1 MNNIDTNSSNIE
13 ENEIEDYSQNGNSN
27 SVFSDNKSN
36 EISYIN
42 EFYNGGNNQNI
53 IYNFGNKKQRNIID
67 YLNINDEEYKKQQC
81 YKKINFMIKELNSLP
96 NDIINEIV
104 YYSWYYFKKLSNKKL
119 STIVPIITY
128 KIIKKYNIKSVSL
141 KDLKQNIN
149 FSYKTYFQNEKLFS
163 EMNSVDKNKENNF
176 KFNNNI
182 NNIIISKKQSFP
194 ELVLGSINKYIDLAK
209 DKIQIQ
215 PNIIKFKSNKWQKD
229 NNYDNDNLNKK
240 KSDYKLIES
249 IFSKISKN
257 ENNTKELYSNPV
269 LLELNNCL
277 MQCKSLIYN
286 NKQVCVEKDEL
297 MSETNMTNQTINL
310 IEENEK
316 KLYDENTFN
325 KFFENKIDN
334 DNLGLGLLK
343 YFVDKNENISLSYKK
358 MQKIFNCSIYQ
369 IKKSI
374 LYINEY
380 INYINK
386 IE

>member
-13 ENEIEDYSQNGNSN
+13 ENEIEDYSQNVNSN
-27 SVFSDNKSN
+27 SIFSDNKSN

-67 YLNINDEEYKKQQC
+67 YLNINDEEYKRQQC
-81 YKKINFMIKELNSLP
+81 YKKINFMIKGLNSLP

-163 EMNSVDKNKENNF
+163 EMNSVVKNKENNF

-209 DKIQIQ
+209 DKIQIH
-215 PNIIKFKSNKWQKD
+215 PNIIKFQSNKRQKD
-229 NNYDNDNLNKK
+229 NNKLNKK

-249 IFSKISKN
+249 LFSKISKN

-269 LLELNNCL
+269 ILELNNCL

-286 NKQVCVEKDEL
+286 NIQVFVEKDEL

-316 KLYDENTFN
+316 KLYDEKTFN

>member
-13 ENEIEDYSQNGNSN
+13 ENEIEDYSQNVNSN
-27 SVFSDNKSN
+27 SIFSDNKSN

-67 YLNINDEEYKKQQC
+67 YLNINDEEYKRQQC
-81 YKKINFMIKELNSLP
+81 YKKINFMIKGLNSLP

-163 EMNSVDKNKENNF
+163 EMNSVVKNKENNF

-209 DKIQIQ
+209 DKIQIH
-215 PNIIKFKSNKWQKD
+215 PNIIKFQSNKRQKD
-229 NNYDNDNLNKK
+229 NNKLNKK

-249 IFSKISKN
+249 LFSKISKN

-269 LLELNNCL
+269 ILELNNCL

-358 MQKIFNCSIYQ
+358 MQKLFNCSIYQ

>member
-13 ENEIEDYSQNGNSN
+13 ENEIEDYSQNVNSN
-27 SVFSDNKSN
+27 SIFSDNKSN

-67 YLNINDEEYKKQQC
+67 YLNINDEEYKRQQC
-81 YKKINFMIKELNSLP
+81 YKKINFMIKGLNSLP

-163 EMNSVDKNKENNF
+163 EMNSVVKNKENNF

-194 ELVLGSINKYIDLAK
+194 ELVLGSINKYIYLAK
-209 DKIQIQ
+209 DKIQIH
-215 PNIIKFKSNKWQKD
+215 PNIIKFQSNKRQKD
-229 NNYDNDNLNKK
+229 NNKLNKK

-249 IFSKISKN
+249 LFSKISKN

-269 LLELNNCL
+269 ILELNNCL

-286 NKQVCVEKDEL
+286 NKQVCSEKDEL

>member
-13 ENEIEDYSQNGNSN
+13 ENEIEDYSQNVNSN
-27 SVFSDNKSN
+27 SIFSDNKSN

-67 YLNINDEEYKKQQC
+67 YLNINDEEYKRQQS
-81 YKKINFMIKELNSLP
+81 YKKINFMIKGLNSLP

-163 EMNSVDKNKENNF
+163 EMNSVVKNKENNF

-209 DKIQIQ
+209 DKIQIH
-215 PNIIKFKSNKWQKD
+215 PNIIKFQSNKRQKD
-229 NNYDNDNLNKK
+229 NNKLNKK

-249 IFSKISKN
+249 LFSKISKN

-269 LLELNNCL
+269 ILELNNCL

-286 NKQVCVEKDEL
+286 NKQVCSEKDEL
-297 MSETNMTNQTINL
+297 ISETNMTNQTINL

-316 KLYDENTFN
+316 KLYDEKTFN

>member
-13 ENEIEDYSQNGNSN
+13 ENEIEDYSQNVNSN
-27 SVFSDNKSN
+27 SIFSDNKSN

-67 YLNINDEEYKKQQC
+67 YLNINDEEYKRQQC
-81 YKKINFMIKELNSLP
+81 YKKINFMIKGLNSLP

-119 STIVPIITY
+119 STLVPIITY

-163 EMNSVDKNKENNF
+163 EMNSVVKNKENNF

-229 NNYDNDNLNKK
+229 NNYDNNKLNKK

-249 IFSKISKN
+249 LFSNISKN

-269 LLELNNCL
+269 ILELNNCL

-286 NKQVCVEKDEL
+286 NKQVCSEKDEL

-316 KLYDENTFN
+316 KLYDEKTFN

>member
-13 ENEIEDYSQNGNSN
+13 ENEIEDYSQNVNSN
-27 SVFSDNKSN
+27 SIFSDNKSN

-67 YLNINDEEYKKQQC
+67 YLNINDEEYKRQQC
-81 YKKINFMIKELNSLP
+81 YKKINFMIKGLNSLP

-163 EMNSVDKNKENNF
+163 EMNSVVKNKENNF

-229 NNYDNDNLNKK
+229 NNYDNDKLNKK

-249 IFSKISKN
+249 LFSKISKN

-269 LLELNNCL
+269 ILELNNCL

>member
-13 ENEIEDYSQNGNSN
+13 ENEIEDYSQNVNSN
-27 SVFSDNKSN
+27 SIFSDNKSN

-67 YLNINDEEYKKQQC
+67 YLNINDEEYKRQQC
-81 YKKINFMIKELNSLP
+81 YKKINFMIKGLNSLP

-163 EMNSVDKNKENNF
+163 EMNSVVKNKENNF

-182 NNIIISKKQSFP
+182 NNIIISKKQTFS

-209 DKIQIQ
+209 DKIQIH
-215 PNIIKFKSNKWQKD
+215 PNIIKFQSNKRQKD
-229 NNYDNDNLNKK
+229 NNKLNKK

-249 IFSKISKN
+249 LFSKISKN

-269 LLELNNCL
+269 ILELNNCL

-286 NKQVCVEKDEL
+286 NIQVFVEKDEL

>member
-1 MNNIDTNSSNIE
+1 V
-13 ENEIEDYSQNGNSN
+13 NSN
-27 SVFSDNKSN
+27 SIFSDNKSN

-67 YLNINDEEYKKQQC
+67 YLNINDEEYKRQQC
-81 YKKINFMIKELNSLP
+81 YKKINFMIKGLNSLP

-163 EMNSVDKNKENNF
+163 EMNSVVKNKENNF

-209 DKIQIQ
+209 DKIQIH
-215 PNIIKFKSNKWQKD
+215 PNIIKFQSNKRQKD
-229 NNYDNDNLNKK
+229 NNKLNKK

-249 IFSKISKN
+249 LFSKISKN

-269 LLELNNCL
+269 ILELNNCL

-286 NKQVCVEKDEL
+286 NIQVFVEKDEL

>member
-13 ENEIEDYSQNGNSN
+13 ENEIEDYSQNVNSN
-27 SVFSDNKSN
+27 SIFSDNKSN

-42 EFYNGGNNQNI
+42 EFYNGINKPNI
-53 IYNFGNKKQRNIID
+53 IYNFWNKKQRNIID
-67 YLNINDEEYKKQQC
+67 YLNINDDEYKKQQC
-81 YKKINFMIKELNSLP
+81 FKKINFMLKGLNSLP

-128 KIIKKYNIKSVSL
+128 KIIKKYDIKTVSL
-141 KDLKQNIN
+141 KDLKQNLN
-149 FSYKTYFQNEKLFS
+149 FCYKTYFQNEKLFN
-163 EMNSVDKNKENNF
+163 ELNSSAKNKENNF
-176 KFNNNI
+176 KFNHNI
-182 NNIIISKKQSFP
+182 NNIIISKKQTFS
-194 ELVLGSINKYIDLAK
+194 ELVLGSITKYIDLAK

-215 PNIIKFKSNKWQKD
+215 PNIIKFRNNKKRKD
-229 NNYDNDNLNKK
+229 NNYDTEKLNKV
-240 KSDYKLIES
+240 KSDYKIIES
-249 IFSKISKN
+249 LFSKISKN
-257 ENNTKELYSNPV
+257 ENNAKELYSNPAI
-269 LLELNNCL
+269 LELNNCL

-286 NKQVCVEKDEL
+286 NKQVCIEKDEL
-297 MSETNMTNQTINL
+297 TSETNMTNQTINL
-310 IEENEK
+310 IEDNDK

-325 KFFENKIDN
+325 KYFENKIDS

-358 MQKIFNCSIYQ
+358 MQKLFNCSIYQ

-374 LYINEY
+374 LYIYEY

>member
-13 ENEIEDYSQNGNSN
+13 ENEIEDYSQNVNSN
-27 SVFSDNKSN
+27 SIFSDNKSN

-67 YLNINDEEYKKQQC
+67 YLNINDEEYKRQQC
-81 YKKINFMIKELNSLP
+81 YKKINFMIKGLNSLP

-163 EMNSVDKNKENNF
+163 EMNSVVKNKENNF

-209 DKIQIQ
+209 DKIQIH
-215 PNIIKFKSNKWQKD
+215 PNIIKFQSNKRQKD
-229 NNYDNDNLNKK
+229 NNKLNKK

-249 IFSKISKN
+249 LFSKISKN

-269 LLELNNCL
+269 ILELNNCL

>member
-1 MNNIDTNSSNIE
+1 MNNISTNSSNIE
-13 ENEIEDYSQNGNSN
+13 ENEIEDYSQNVNSN
-27 SVFSDNKSN
+27 SIFSDNKSN

-67 YLNINDEEYKKQQC
+67 YLNINDEEYKRQQC
-81 YKKINFMIKELNSLP
+81 YKKINFMIKGLNSLP

-163 EMNSVDKNKENNF
+163 EMNSVVKNKENNF

-182 NNIIISKKQSFP
+182 NNIIISKKQSLP

-209 DKIQIQ
+209 DKIQIH
-215 PNIIKFKSNKWQKD
+215 PNIIKFQSNKRQKD
-229 NNYDNDNLNKK
+229 NNKLNKK

-249 IFSKISKN
+249 LFSKISKN

-269 LLELNNCL
+269 ILELNNCL

-286 NKQVCVEKDEL
+286 NIQVFVEKDEL

-316 KLYDENTFN
+316 KLYDEKTFN

-386 IE
+386 IEYK

>member
-27 SVFSDNKSN
+27 SIFSDNKSN

-42 EFYNGGNNQNI
+42 EFYNGINKPNI
-53 IYNFGNKKQRNIID
+53 IYNFWNKKQRNIID
-67 YLNINDEEYKKQQC
+67 YLNINDEEYKKQQ
-81 YKKINFMIKELNSLP
+81 YFKKINFMLKGLNSLP

-128 KIIKKYNIKSVSL
+128 KIIKKYDIKNVSL
-141 KDLKQNIN
+141 KDLKQNLN
-149 FSYKTYFQNEKLFS
+149 FCYKTYFQNEKLFN
-163 EMNSVDKNKENNF
+163 ELNSSAKNKENNF

-182 NNIIISKKQSFP
+182 NNIIISKKQTFS
-194 ELVLGSINKYIDLAK
+194 ELVLGSITKYIDLAK

-215 PNIIKFKSNKWQKD
+215 PNIIKFRNNKKRKD
-229 NNYDNDNLNKK
+229 NNYDNEKLNKV
-240 KSDYKLIES
+240 KSDYKIIES
-249 IFSKISKN
+249 LFSKISKN
-257 ENNTKELYSNPV
+257 ENNAKELYSNPAI
-269 LLELNNCL
+269 LELNNCL

-286 NKQVCVEKDEL
+286 NKQVCIEKDEL
-297 MSETNMTNQTINL
+297 TSETNMTNQTINL
-310 IEENEK
+310 IEDNDK
-316 KLYDENTFN
+316 KLYDANTFN
-325 KFFENKIDN
+325 KYFENKIDS

-358 MQKIFNCSIYQ
+358 MQKLFNCSIYQ

>member
-42 EFYNGGNNQNI
+42 EFYNGINKPNI
-53 IYNFGNKKQRNIID
+53 IYNFWNKKQRNIID
-67 YLNINDEEYKKQQC
+67 YLNINDDEYKKQQC
-81 YKKINFMIKELNSLP
+81 FKKINFMLKGLNSLP

-128 KIIKKYNIKSVSL
+128 KIIKKYDIKSVSL
-141 KDLKQNIN
+141 KDLKQNLN
-149 FSYKTYFQNEKLFS
+149 FCYKTYFQNEKLFN
-163 EMNSVDKNKENNF
+163 ELNSSAKNKENNF

-182 NNIIISKKQSFP
+182 NNIIISKKQSFS
-194 ELVLGSINKYIDLAK
+194 ELVLGSITKYIDLAK

-215 PNIIKFKSNKWQKD
+215 PNIIKFRNNKKRKD
-229 NNYDNDNLNKK
+229 NNYDNEKLNKV
-240 KSDYKLIES
+240 KSDYKIIES
-249 IFSKISKN
+249 LFSKISKN
-257 ENNTKELYSNPV
+257 ENNAKELYSNPAI
-269 LLELNNCL
+269 LELNNCL

-286 NKQVCVEKDEL
+286 NKQVCIEKDEL
-297 MSETNMTNQTINL
+297 TSETNMTNQTINL
-310 IEENEK
+310 IEDNDK

-325 KFFENKIDN
+325 KYFENKIDN

-358 MQKIFNCSIYQ
+358 MQKLFNCSIYQ

>member
-1 MNNIDTNSSNIE
+1 MNNIDANSSNIE
-13 ENEIEDYSQNGNSN
+13 ENEIEDYSQNVNSN
-27 SVFSDNKSN
+27 SIFSDNKSN

-67 YLNINDEEYKKQQC
+67 YLNINDEEYKRQQC
-81 YKKINFMIKELNSLP
+81 YKKINFMIKGLNSLP

-163 EMNSVDKNKENNF
+163 EMNSVVKNKENNF

-209 DKIQIQ
+209 DKIQIH
-215 PNIIKFKSNKWQKD
+215 PNIIKFQSNKRQKD
-229 NNYDNDNLNKK
+229 NNKLNKK

-249 IFSKISKN
+249 LFSKISKN

-269 LLELNNCL
+269 TLELNNCL

-286 NKQVCVEKDEL
+286 NKQVCAEKDEL

-316 KLYDENTFN
+316 KLYDEKTFN

>member
-13 ENEIEDYSQNGNSN
+13 ENEIEDYSQNVNSN
-27 SVFSDNKSN
+27 SIFSDNKSN

-67 YLNINDEEYKKQQC
+67 YLNINDEEYKRQQC
-81 YKKINFMIKELNSLP
+81 YKKINFMIKGLNSLP

-163 EMNSVDKNKENNF
+163 EMNSVVKNKENNF

-209 DKIQIQ
+209 DKIQIH
-215 PNIIKFKSNKWQKD
+215 PNIIKFKRNKWQKD
-229 NNYDNDNLNKK
+229 NNYDNNKLNKK

-249 IFSKISKN
+249 LFSKISKN

-269 LLELNNCL
+269 ILELNNCL

-286 NKQVCVEKDEL
+286 NIQVFVEKDEL

-316 KLYDENTFN
+316 KLYDEKTFN

>member
-13 ENEIEDYSQNGNSN
+13 ENEIEDYSQNVNSN
-27 SVFSDNKSN
+27 SIFSDNKSN

-67 YLNINDEEYKKQQC
+67 YLNINDEEYKRQQC
-81 YKKINFMIKELNSLP
+81 YKKINFMIKGLNSLP

-163 EMNSVDKNKENNF
+163 EMNSVVKNKENNF

-249 IFSKISKN
+249 LFSKISKN

-269 LLELNNCL
+269 ILELNNCL

-286 NKQVCVEKDEL
+286 NKQVCSEKDEL

>member
-42 EFYNGGNNQNI
+42 EFYNGVNKPNI
-53 IYNFGNKKQRNIID
+53 TYNFWNKKQRNIID
-67 YLNINDEEYKKQQC
+67 YLNINDDEYKKQQC
-81 YKKINFMIKELNSLP
+81 FKKINFMLKGLNSLP

-128 KIIKKYNIKSVSL
+128 KIIKKYDIKSVSL
-141 KDLKQNIN
+141 KDLKQNLN
-149 FSYKTYFQNEKLFS
+149 FCYKTYFQNEKLFN
-163 EMNSVDKNKENNF
+163 ELNSSAKNKENNF

-182 NNIIISKKQSFP
+182 NNIIISKKQSFS
-194 ELVLGSINKYIDLAK
+194 ELVLGSITKYIDLAK

-215 PNIIKFKSNKWQKD
+215 PNIIKFRNNKKRKD
-229 NNYDNDNLNKK
+229 NNYDNEKLNKV
-240 KSDYKLIES
+240 KSDYKIIES
-249 IFSKISKN
+249 LFSKISKN
-257 ENNTKELYSNPV
+257 ENNAKELYSNPAI
-269 LLELNNCL
+269 LELNNCL

-286 NKQVCVEKDEL
+286 NKQVCIEKDEL
-297 MSETNMTNQTINL
+297 TSETNMTNQTINL
-310 IEENEK
+310 IEDNDK

-325 KFFENKIDN
+325 KYFENKIDN

-358 MQKIFNCSIYQ
+358 MQKLFNCSIYQ

-386 IE
+386 IK

>member
-13 ENEIEDYSQNGNSN
+13 ENEIEDYSQNVNSN
-27 SVFSDNKSN
+27 SIFFDNKSN

-67 YLNINDEEYKKQQC
+67 YLNINDEEYKRQQC
-81 YKKINFMIKELNSLP
+81 YKKINFMIKGLNSLP

-163 EMNSVDKNKENNF
+163 EMNSVVKNKENNF

-209 DKIQIQ
+209 DKIQIH
-215 PNIIKFKSNKWQKD
+215 PNIIKFQSNKRQKD
-229 NNYDNDNLNKK
+229 NNKLNKK

-249 IFSKISKN
+249 LFSKISKN

-269 LLELNNCL
+269 ILELNNCL

-286 NKQVCVEKDEL
+286 NIQVFVEKDEL

>member
-13 ENEIEDYSQNGNSN
+13 ENEIEDYSQNVNSN
-27 SVFSDNKSN
+27 SIFSDNKSN

-67 YLNINDEEYKKQQC
+67 YLNINDEEYKRQQS
-81 YKKINFMIKELNSLP
+81 YKKINFMIKGLNSLP

-163 EMNSVDKNKENNF
+163 EMNSVVKNKENNF

-209 DKIQIQ
+209 DKIQIH
-215 PNIIKFKSNKWQKD
+215 PNIIKFQSNKRQKD
-229 NNYDNDNLNKK
+229 NNKLNKK

-249 IFSKISKN
+249 LFSKISKN
-257 ENNTKELYSNPV
+257 ENNTKELYSNPII
-269 LLELNNCL
+269 LELNNCL

>member
-13 ENEIEDYSQNGNSN
+13 ENEIEDYSQNVNSN
-27 SVFSDNKSN
+27 SIFSDNKSN

-67 YLNINDEEYKKQQC
+67 YLNINDEEYKRQQC
-81 YKKINFMIKELNSLP
+81 YKKINFMIKGLNSLP

-163 EMNSVDKNKENNF
+163 EMNSVVKNKENNF

-209 DKIQIQ
+209 DKIQIH
-215 PNIIKFKSNKWQKD
+215 PNIIKFQSNKRQKD
-229 NNYDNDNLNKK
+229 NNKLNKK

-249 IFSKISKN
+249 LFSKISKN

-269 LLELNNCL
+269 ILELNNCL

-286 NKQVCVEKDEL
+286 NIQVFVEKDEL

>member
-27 SVFSDNKSN
+27 SLFSDNKSN

-42 EFYNGGNNQNI
+42 EFYNGINKPNI
-53 IYNFGNKKQRNIID
+53 IYNFWNKKQRNIID
-67 YLNINDEEYKKQQC
+67 YLNINDDEYKKQQC
-81 YKKINFMIKELNSLP
+81 FKKINFMLKGLNSLP
-96 NDIINEIV
+96 NDIISEIV

-128 KIIKKYNIKSVSL
+128 KIIKKYDIKSVSL
-141 KDLKQNIN
+141 KDLKQNLN
-149 FSYKTYFQNEKLFS
+149 FCYKTYFQNEKLFN
-163 EMNSVDKNKENNF
+163 ELNSSAKNKENNF

-182 NNIIISKKQSFP
+182 NNIIISKKQTFS
-194 ELVLGSINKYIDLAK
+194 ELVLGSITKYIDLAK

-215 PNIIKFKSNKWQKD
+215 PNIIKFRNNKKRKD
-229 NNYDNDNLNKK
+229 NNYDNEKLNKV
-240 KSDYKLIES
+240 KSDYKIIES
-249 IFSKISKN
+249 LFSKISKN
-257 ENNTKELYSNPV
+257 ENNAKELYSNPAI
-269 LLELNNCL
+269 LELNNCL

-286 NKQVCVEKDEL
+286 NKQVCIEKDEL
-297 MSETNMTNQTINL
+297 TSETNMTNQTINL
-310 IEENEK
+310 IEDNDK

-325 KFFENKIDN
+325 KYFENKIDS

-358 MQKIFNCSIYQ
+358 MQKLFNCSIYQ

>member
-13 ENEIEDYSQNGNSN
+13 ENEIEDYSQNVNSN
-27 SVFSDNKSN
+27 SIFSDNKSN

-67 YLNINDEEYKKQQC
+67 YLNINDEEYKRQQC
-81 YKKINFMIKELNSLP
+81 YKKINFMIKGLNSLP

-163 EMNSVDKNKENNF
+163 EMNSVVKNKENNF

-194 ELVLGSINKYIDLAK
+194 ELVLGSINKYIYLAK
-209 DKIQIQ
+209 DKIQIH
-215 PNIIKFKSNKWQKD
+215 PNIIKFQSNKRQKD
-229 NNYDNDNLNKK
+229 NNKLNKK

-249 IFSKISKN
+249 LFSKISKN

-269 LLELNNCL
+269 ILELNNCL

>member
-13 ENEIEDYSQNGNSN
+13 ENEIEDYSQNVNSN
-27 SVFSDNKSN
+27 SIFSDNKSN

-67 YLNINDEEYKKQQC
+67 YLNINDEEYKRQQC
-81 YKKINFMIKELNSLP
+81 YKKINFMIKGLNSLP

-163 EMNSVDKNKENNF
+163 EMNSVVKNKENNF

-215 PNIIKFKSNKWQKD
+215 PNIIKFQSNKRQKD
-229 NNYDNDNLNKK
+229 NNKLNKK

-249 IFSKISKN
+249 LFSKISKN

-269 LLELNNCL
+269 ILELNNCL

-286 NKQVCVEKDEL
+286 NIQVFVEKDEL

>member
-13 ENEIEDYSQNGNSN
+13 ENEIEDYSQNVNSN
-27 SVFSDNKSN
+27 SIFSDNKSN

-67 YLNINDEEYKKQQC
+67 YLNINDEEYKRQQC
-81 YKKINFMIKELNSLP
+81 YKKINFMIKGLNSLP

-163 EMNSVDKNKENNF
+163 EMNSVVKNKENNF

-209 DKIQIQ
+209 DKIQIH
-215 PNIIKFKSNKWQKD
+215 PNIIKFQSNKRQKD
-229 NNYDNDNLNKK
+229 NNKLNKK

-249 IFSKISKN
+249 LFSKISKN

-269 LLELNNCL
+269 ILELNNCL

-286 NKQVCVEKDEL
+286 NIQVFVEKDEL

-386 IE
+386 ME

>member
-13 ENEIEDYSQNGNSN
+13 ENEIEDYSQNVNSN
-27 SVFSDNKSN
+27 SIFSDNKSN

-67 YLNINDEEYKKQQC
+67 YLNINDEEYKRQQC
-81 YKKINFMIKELNSLP
+81 YKKINFMIKGLNSLP

-163 EMNSVDKNKENNF
+163 EMNSVVKNKENNF

-209 DKIQIQ
+209 DKIQIH
-215 PNIIKFKSNKWQKD
+215 PNIIKFQSNKRQKD
-229 NNYDNDNLNKK
+229 NNKLNKK

-249 IFSKISKN
+249 LFSKISKN

-269 LLELNNCL
+269 ILELNNCL

-316 KLYDENTFN
+316 KLYDEKTFN

>member
-13 ENEIEDYSQNGNSN
+13 ENEIEDYSQNVNSN
-27 SVFSDNKSN
+27 SIFSDNKSN

-67 YLNINDEEYKKQQC
+67 YLNINDEEYQRQQC
-81 YKKINFMIKELNSLP
+81 YKKINFMIKGLNSLP

-163 EMNSVDKNKENNF
+163 EMNSVVKNKENNF

-209 DKIQIQ
+209 DKIQIH
-215 PNIIKFKSNKWQKD
+215 PNIIKFQSNKRQKD
-229 NNYDNDNLNKK
+229 NNKLNKK

-249 IFSKISKN
+249 LFSKISKN

-269 LLELNNCL
+269 ILELNNCL

-286 NKQVCVEKDEL
+286 NIQVFVEKDEL

>member
-1 MNNIDTNSSNIE
+1 MNNIETNSSNIE
-13 ENEIEDYSQNGNSN
+13 ENEIEDYSQNVNSN
-27 SVFSDNKSN
+27 SIFSDNKSN

-67 YLNINDEEYKKQQC
+67 YLNINDEEYKRQQC
-81 YKKINFMIKELNSLP
+81 YKKINFMIKGLNSLP

-163 EMNSVDKNKENNF
+163 EMNSVVKNKENNF

-182 NNIIISKKQSFP
+182 NNIIIFKKQSFP

-229 NNYDNDNLNKK
+229 NNYDNNKLNKK

-249 IFSKISKN
+249 LFSKISKN
-257 ENNTKELYSNPV
+257 ENNMKELYSNPV
-269 LLELNNCL
+269 ILELNNCL

-286 NKQVCVEKDEL
+286 NKQVCFEKDEL

-316 KLYDENTFN
+316 KLYDEKTFN

>member
-27 SVFSDNKSN
+27 SIFSDNKSN

-42 EFYNGGNNQNI
+42 EFYNGINKPNI
-53 IYNFGNKKQRNIID
+53 IYNFWNKKQRNIID
-67 YLNINDEEYKKQQC
+67 YLNINDDEYKKQQC
-81 YKKINFMIKELNSLP
+81 FKKINFMLKGLNSLP
-96 NDIINEIV
+96 NDIISEIV

-128 KIIKKYNIKSVSL
+128 KIIKKYDIKSVSL
-141 KDLKQNIN
+141 KDLKQNLN
-149 FSYKTYFQNEKLFS
+149 FCYKTYFQNEKLFN
-163 EMNSVDKNKENNF
+163 ELNSSAKNKENNF

-182 NNIIISKKQSFP
+182 NNIIISKKQSFS
-194 ELVLGSINKYIDLAK
+194 ELVLGSITKYIDLAK

-215 PNIIKFKSNKWQKD
+215 PNIIKFRNNKKRKD
-229 NNYDNDNLNKK
+229 NNYDNEKLNKV
-240 KSDYKLIES
+240 KSDYKIIES
-249 IFSKISKN
+249 LFSKISKN
-257 ENNTKELYSNPV
+257 ENNAKELYSNPAI
-269 LLELNNCL
+269 LELNNCL

-286 NKQVCVEKDEL
+286 NKQVCIEKDEL
-297 MSETNMTNQTINL
+297 TSETNMTNQTINL
-310 IEENEK
+310 IEDNDK

-325 KFFENKIDN
+325 KYFENKIDS

-358 MQKIFNCSIYQ
+358 IQKLFNCSIYQ

>member
-13 ENEIEDYSQNGNSN
+13 ENEIEDYSQNVNSN
-27 SVFSDNKSN
+27 SIFSDNKSN

-42 EFYNGGNNQNI
+42 EFYNGINKPNI
-53 IYNFGNKKQRNIID
+53 IYNFWNKKQRNIID
-67 YLNINDEEYKKQQC
+67 YLNINDDEYKKQQC
-81 YKKINFMIKELNSLP
+81 FKKINFMLKGLNSLP

-128 KIIKKYNIKSVSL
+128 KIIKKYDIKSVSL
-141 KDLKQNIN
+141 KDLKQNLN
-149 FSYKTYFQNEKLFS
+149 FCYKTYFQNEKLFN
-163 EMNSVDKNKENNF
+163 ELNSSAKNKENNF

-182 NNIIISKKQSFP
+182 NNIIISKKQTFS
-194 ELVLGSINKYIDLAK
+194 ELVLSSITKYIDLAK
-209 DKIQIQ
+209 NKIQIQ
-215 PNIIKFKSNKWQKD
+215 PNIIKFRNNKKRKD
-229 NNYDNDNLNKK
+229 NNYDTEKLNKV
-240 KSDYKLIES
+240 KSDYKIIES
-249 IFSKISKN
+249 LFSKISKN
-257 ENNTKELYSNPV
+257 ENNAKELYSNPAI
-269 LLELNNCL
+269 LELNNCL

-286 NKQVCVEKDEL
+286 NKQVCLEKDEL
-297 MSETNMTNQTINL
+297 TSETNMTNQTINL
-310 IEENEK
+310 IEDNDK

-325 KFFENKIDN
+325 KYFENKIDS

-358 MQKIFNCSIYQ
+358 MQKLFNCSIYQ

>member
-42 EFYNGGNNQNI
+42 EFYNGINKPNI
-53 IYNFGNKKQRNIID
+53 IYNFWNKKQRNIID
-67 YLNINDEEYKKQQC
+67 YLNINDDEYKKQQC
-81 YKKINFMIKELNSLP
+81 FKKINFMLKGLNSLP

-128 KIIKKYNIKSVSL
+128 KIIKKYDIKSVSL
-141 KDLKQNIN
+141 KDLKQNLN
-149 FSYKTYFQNEKLFS
+149 FCYKTYFQNEKLFN
-163 EMNSVDKNKENNF
+163 ELNSSAKNKENNF

-182 NNIIISKKQSFP
+182 NNIIISKKQSFS
-194 ELVLGSINKYIDLAK
+194 ELVLGSITKYIDLAK

-215 PNIIKFKSNKWQKD
+215 PNIIKFRNNKKRKD
-229 NNYDNDNLNKK
+229 NNYDNEKLNKV
-240 KSDYKLIES
+240 KSDYKIIES
-249 IFSKISKN
+249 LFSKISKN
-257 ENNTKELYSNPV
+257 ENNAKELYSNPAI
-269 LLELNNCL
+269 LELNNCL

-286 NKQVCVEKDEL
+286 NKQVCIEKDEL
-297 MSETNMTNQTINL
+297 TSETNMTNQTINL
-310 IEENEK
+310 IEDNDK

-325 KFFENKIDN
+325 KYFENKIDS

-343 YFVDKNENISLSYKK
+343 YFVDKNKNISLSYKK
-358 MQKIFNCSIYQ
+358 MQKLFNCSIYQ

>member
-13 ENEIEDYSQNGNSN
+13 ENEIEDYSQNVNSN
-27 SVFSDNKSN
+27 SIFSDNKSN

-67 YLNINDEEYKKQQC
+67 YLNINDEEYKRQQC
-81 YKKINFMIKELNSLP
+81 YKKINFMIKGLNSLP

-163 EMNSVDKNKENNF
+163 EMNSVVKNKENNF

-209 DKIQIQ
+209 DKIQIH
-215 PNIIKFKSNKWQKD
+215 PNIIKFQSNKRQKD
-229 NNYDNDNLNKK
+229 NNKLNKK

-249 IFSKISKN
+249 LFSKISKN

-269 LLELNNCL
+269 ILELNNCL

-310 IEENEK
+310 IKKKKK

>member
-13 ENEIEDYSQNGNSN
+13 ENEIEDYSQNVNSN
-27 SVFSDNKSN
+27 SIFSDNKSN

-67 YLNINDEEYKKQQC
+67 YLNINDEEYKRQQC
-81 YKKINFMIKELNSLP
+81 YKKINFMIKGLNSLP

-163 EMNSVDKNKENNF
+163 EMNSVIKNKENNF

-215 PNIIKFKSNKWQKD
+215 PNIIKFKSNKWQID
-229 NNYDNDNLNKK
+229 NNYDNDKLNKK

-249 IFSKISKN
+249 LFSKISKN
-257 ENNTKELYSNPV
+257 ENNAKELYSNPAI
-269 LLELNNCL
+269 LELNNCL
-277 MQCKSLIYN
+277 MQCKSFIYN
-286 NKQVCVEKDEL
+286 
-297 MSETNMTNQTINL
+297 
-310 IEENEK
+310 
-316 KLYDENTFN
+316 Y
-325 KFFENKIDN
+325 
-334 DNLGLGLLK
+334 
-343 YFVDKNENISLSYKK
+343 
-358 MQKIFNCSIYQ
+358 
-369 IKKSI
+369 KSI
-374 LYINEY
+374 LMEKYDLTNE
-380 INYINK
+380 NNSTN
-386 IE
+386 

>member
-42 EFYNGGNNQNI
+42 EFYNGINKPNI
-53 IYNFGNKKQRNIID
+53 IYNFWNKKQRNIID
-67 YLNINDEEYKKQQC
+67 YLNINDDEYKKQQC
-81 YKKINFMIKELNSLP
+81 FKKINFMLKGLNSLP
-96 NDIINEIV
+96 NDIISEIV

-128 KIIKKYNIKSVSL
+128 KIIKKYDIKSVSL
-141 KDLKQNIN
+141 KDLKQNLN
-149 FSYKTYFQNEKLFS
+149 FCYKTYFQNEKLFNELNFS
-163 EMNSVDKNKENNF
+163 AKNKENNF

-182 NNIIISKKQSFP
+182 NNIIISKKQSFS
-194 ELVLGSINKYIDLAK
+194 ELVLGSITKYIELAK
-209 DKIQIQ
+209 EKIQIQ
-215 PNIIKFKSNKWQKD
+215 PNIIKFRNNKKRKD
-229 NNYDNDNLNKK
+229 NNYDNEKLNKV
-240 KSDYKLIES
+240 KSDYKIIES
-249 IFSKISKN
+249 LFSKISKN
-257 ENNTKELYSNPV
+257 ENNAKELYSNPAI
-269 LLELNNCL
+269 LELNNCL

-286 NKQVCVEKDEL
+286 NKQVCIEKDEL
-297 MSETNMTNQTINL
+297 TSETNMTNQTINL
-310 IEENEK
+310 IEDNDK

-325 KFFENKIDN
+325 KYFENKIDS
-334 DNLGLGLLK
+334 DNLGLSLLK

-358 MQKIFNCSIYQ
+358 MQKLFNCSIYQ

>member
-27 SVFSDNKSN
+27 SLFSDNKSN

-42 EFYNGGNNQNI
+42 EFYNGINKPNI
-53 IYNFGNKKQRNIID
+53 IYNFWNKKQRNIID
-67 YLNINDEEYKKQQC
+67 YLNINDDEYKKQQC
-81 YKKINFMIKELNSLP
+81 FKKINFMLKGLNSLP

-128 KIIKKYNIKSVSL
+128 KIIKKYDIKSVSL
-141 KDLKQNIN
+141 KDLKQNLN
-149 FSYKTYFQNEKLFS
+149 FCYKTYFQNENLFN
-163 EMNSVDKNKENNF
+163 ELNSSAKNKENNF

-182 NNIIISKKQSFP
+182 NNIIISKKQTFS
-194 ELVLGSINKYIDLAK
+194 ELVLGSITKYIDLAK

-215 PNIIKFKSNKWQKD
+215 PNIIKFRNNKKRKD
-229 NNYDNDNLNKK
+229 NNYDNEKLNKV
-240 KSDYKLIES
+240 KSDYKIIES
-249 IFSKISKN
+249 LFSKISKN
-257 ENNTKELYSNPV
+257 ENNAKELYSNPAI
-269 LLELNNCL
+269 LELNNCL
-277 MQCKSLIYN
+277 IQCKSLIYN
-286 NKQVCVEKDEL
+286 NKQVCIEKDEL
-297 MSETNMTNQTINL
+297 TSETNMTNQTINL
-310 IEENEK
+310 IEDNGK
-316 KLYDENTFN
+316 KSYDENTFN
-325 KFFENKIDN
+325 KYFENKIDS

-358 MQKIFNCSIYQ
+358 MQKLFNCSIYQ

>member
-13 ENEIEDYSQNGNSN
+13 ENEIEDYSQNVNSN
-27 SVFSDNKSN
+27 SIFSDNKSN

-67 YLNINDEEYKKQQC
+67 YLNINDEEYKRQQC
-81 YKKINFMIKELNSLP
+81 YKKINFMIKGLNSLP

-163 EMNSVDKNKENNF
+163 EMNSVVKNKENNF

-209 DKIQIQ
+209 DKIQIH
-215 PNIIKFKSNKWQKD
+215 PNIIKFQSNKRQKD
-229 NNYDNDNLNKK
+229 NNKLNKK
-240 KSDYKLIES
+240 KSDYKLIDS
-249 IFSKISKN
+249 LFSKISKN

-269 LLELNNCL
+269 ILELNNCL

-316 KLYDENTFN
+316 KLYDEKTFN

-343 YFVDKNENISLSYKK
+343 YFIDKNENISLSYKK

>member
-13 ENEIEDYSQNGNSN
+13 ENEIEDYSQNVNSN
-27 SVFSDNKSN
+27 LIFSDNKSN

-67 YLNINDEEYKKQQC
+67 YLNINDEEYKRQQC
-81 YKKINFMIKELNSLP
+81 YKKINFMIKGLNSLP

-163 EMNSVDKNKENNF
+163 EMNSVVKNKENNF

-209 DKIQIQ
+209 DKIQIH
-215 PNIIKFKSNKWQKD
+215 PNIIKFQSNKRQKD
-229 NNYDNDNLNKK
+229 NNKLNKK

-249 IFSKISKN
+249 LFSKISKN

-269 LLELNNCL
+269 ILELNNCL

-286 NKQVCVEKDEL
+286 NIQVFVEKDEL